1 MIKKG
6 SQRLPFLFHNLR
18 FGFRVNHSNR
28 FFKPLSCTAKI
39 YMHMHNFL
47 TITWDMPFGLDL
59 GFITLRYYSLLFAGG
74 FFAGYFVIKKMF
86 AAEKAPDS
94 WLDSLVTYMVIA
106 TVLGARLG
114 HVFFYEWDYYKEH
127 PGKILKV
134 WEGGL
139 ASHGAA
145 IAIIVALIIFSKKVT
160 KKSPLWILDRIV
172 IVVALAACFIR
183 VGNYMNSEIYG
194 KPANSAIETIYLNP
208 VRQSV
213 LNAYGDRIE
222 KLEFKSLGTVLETD
236 SINYPQYTM
245 TATFFAGQDGPSAK
259 AFVERYVASR
269 INQQNIDELNVII
282 PLNSQAS
289 LNDVGG
295 AAAVS
300 IAVLGVPRYPT
311 QWIEAGAYLLIFL
324 ILFFLYWKTDRS
336 KQAGFLFGSFLVLL
350 FGTRFFVEY
359 LKANQVA
366 FEQNMQLNMG
376 QWLSIP
382 LVLVGLYFIFTSK
395 KNTDEQSA

>member
-1 MIKKG
+1 M
-6 SQRLPFLFHNLR
+6 HNL
-18 FGFRVNHSNR
+18 
-28 FFKPLSCTAKI
+28 
-39 YMHMHNFL
+39 L

-86 AAEKAPDS
+86 AFEKAPEA
-94 WLDSLVTYMVIA
+94 WLDSLVTYMVVA

-145 IAIIVALIIFSKKVT
+145 IAIILALILFSRKVT

-194 KPANSAIETIYLNP
+194 KVANSNIETVFLNP
-208 VRQSV
+208 VRQSI
-213 LNAYGDRIE
+213 LNGYGDRIE
-222 KLEFKSLGTVLETD
+222 SVEFKSLETVFATD
-236 SINYPQYTM
+236 SFIYPQYEM
-245 TATFFAGQDGPSAK
+245 TVNFTEGKDGPSAK
-259 AFVERYVASR
+259 SFVERYVAAR
-269 INQQNIDELNVII
+269 INQENIDELNVII
-282 PLNSQAS
+282 PQNTQAT
-289 LNDVGG
+289 LIENDD
-295 AAAVS
+295 APIIK

-324 ILFFLYWKTDRS
+324 ILYYLYWNTDKS
-336 KQAGFLFGSFLVLL
+336 KQGGFLFGSFLVLL
-350 FGTRFFVEY
+350 FGTRFFVEF

-382 LVLVGLYFIFTSK
+382 LVIIGFYFIITA
-395 KNTDEQSA
+395 KNKSNDAAS